1 MRRVVEI
8 RVPPGCLK
16 SAPVREYDLSEP
28 VDEQLMRNLAEGGR
42 LQYFPS
48 FPRPFFRIER
58 PLAFTAQ
65 GIVGSPTL
73 RVTFSPSAGPDVRAS
88 LLNSLG
94 RAEATDAHER
104 S

>member
-1 MRRVVEI
+1 MGRVVEV

-28 VDEQLMRNLAEGGR
+28 VDERLMRSLAEGGR

-73 RVTFSPSAGPDVRAS
+73 RVTFSPSAGPDVRET
-88 LLNSLG
+88 LLCSLG
-94 RAEATDAHER
+94 GTEAIEANER